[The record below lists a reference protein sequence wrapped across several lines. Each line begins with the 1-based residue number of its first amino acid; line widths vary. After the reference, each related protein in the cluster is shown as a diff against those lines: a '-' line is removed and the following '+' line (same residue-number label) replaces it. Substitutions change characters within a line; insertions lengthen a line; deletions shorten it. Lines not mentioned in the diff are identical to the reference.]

1 MRADAGSGVTARR
14 TALMMATDLIAIADG
29 LSGQTHAGLALR
41 LPEADDC
48 AALQRL
54 RARIPSISMD
64 TAFLKLS
71 TNWVSM
77 AGNYSCSA
85 GGSPGG
91 RQNRTQAIPRTRGKA
106 AKPRR
111 TVE

>member
-29 LSGQTHAGLALR
+29 LSGQMHAGLVLR

-54 RARIPSISMD
+54 RARIPSISMA

-71 TNWVSM
+71 TNWVSH
-77 AGNYSCSA
+77 
-85 GGSPGG
+85 G
-91 RQNRTQAIPRTRGKA
+91 RQLLVLSRWLSRGA
-106 AKPRR
+106 A
-111 TVE
+111 E